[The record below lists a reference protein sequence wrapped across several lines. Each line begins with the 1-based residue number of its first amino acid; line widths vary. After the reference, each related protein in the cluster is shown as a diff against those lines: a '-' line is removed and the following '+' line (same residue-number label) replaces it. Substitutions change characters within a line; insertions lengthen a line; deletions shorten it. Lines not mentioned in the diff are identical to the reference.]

1 MSERDR
7 DGRTASH
14 LAAFE
19 GNIEMLVT
27 LVAGGANMN
36 AADDRGLTPLH
47 LAAQQ
52 RNSDAVRVLLEAGCF
67 VDPVD
72 FYGNTPLWT
81 AVFNSEGE
89 GDIIRLLRDGG
100 ADPGHKN
107 KNGKSPVDLART
119 IDNVNV
125 RQHFTD
131 L

>member
-1 MSERDR
+1 MSGRDR
-7 DGRTASH
+7 DGRTPAH
-14 LAAFE
+14 TAAF
-19 GNIEMLVT
+19 
-27 LVAGGANMN
+27 GGDTDSLISLIASGVDID

-52 RNSDAVRVLLEAGCF
+52 RNSGAARVLLESGCL

-72 FYGNTPLWT
+72 GYGNTPLWT

-89 GDIIRLLRDGG
+89 GDVILLLREWG
-100 ADPGHKN
+100 ADPHHKN
-107 KNGKSPVDLART
+107 KSNRSPLDLARM

-125 RQHFTD
+125 RQHFSD